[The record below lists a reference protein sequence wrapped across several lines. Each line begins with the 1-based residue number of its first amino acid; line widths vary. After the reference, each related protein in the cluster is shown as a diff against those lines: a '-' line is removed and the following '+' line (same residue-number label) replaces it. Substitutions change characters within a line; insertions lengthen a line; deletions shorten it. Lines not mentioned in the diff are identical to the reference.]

1 MIVTPKLIRRH
12 NFRCFGRMFLWALGS
27 CAVFLI
33 VFLFVWV
40 LVSIFTGYRDLTIP
54 VLVGGSVFG
63 VAVFIG
69 GHLYLKSNGPKD
81 WERVA
86 QKSDRKPG
94 MRLSRLS
101 NQEYGQIGQGFVALI
116 LAGPGWIGRV
126 FEECR
131 AVIPAK
137 PEVAGR
143 LEALRQ
149 HLAARDAWV
158 PMKDFPSHEPDIFLL
173 VKLNMLAI
181 RELVGEWHFH
191 ATVQG
196 TVRRTSVTEIEA

>member
-1 MIVTPKLIRRH
+1 M
-12 NFRCFGRMFLWALGS
+12 GS
-27 CAVFLI
+27 
-33 VFLFVWV
+33 
-40 LVSIFTGYRDLTIP
+40 R
-54 VLVGGSVFG
+54 
-63 VAVFIG
+63 FICS
-69 GHLYLKSNGPKD
+69 L
-81 WERVA
+81 
-86 QKSDRKPG
+86 
-94 MRLSRLS
+94 
-101 NQEYGQIGQGFVALI
+101 
-116 LAGPGWIGRV
+116 

-158 PMKDFPSHEPDIFLL
+158 PMKDFSSHAPDIFLL

-191 ATVQG
+191 VTVKG